1 MNQNE
6 VASSAREAAIKSLA
20 VVGFIA
26 LVGAGIWLA
35 IYSTRFVPAAVDR
48 IGAAAVYLGAIFTRD
63 NDLGLTVVP
72 TPSATTTIPFGNAT
86 TTATSTPTT
95 QPGGAPTAGPQTNTT
110 VQITGTMGA
119 PANLHGLPDLT
130 IRVTA
135 VGYLTTASPDSFVES
150 STVPRGERPAVK
162 FSVTNIGTN
171 STGAWRFEAE
181 LPTRRSFT
189 YRSPSQQALLPG
201 ESIEYTLGFDQPDRG
216 DDQEITIRLDQ
227 DDAVNE
233 SSENNNNASATVDV
247 N

>member
-48 IGAAAVYLGAIFTRD
+48 IGAAAVYLGSVFTRD
-63 NDLGLTVVP
+63 NDPGLTVVP

-86 TTATSTPTT
+86 STAATSTKPT
-95 QPGGAPTAGPQTNTT
+95 GGTPTAGSQTSTT
-110 VQITGTMGA
+110 VQITGTIGA
-119 PANLHGLPDLT
+119 PTNLYGLPDLSVR
-130 IRVTA
+130 ITA
-135 VGYLTTASPDSFVES
+135 VGYLTTSSADSFVES
-150 STVPRGERPAVK
+150 SSVPRGERPAVK
-162 FSVTNIGTN
+162 FTVTNFGTN
-171 STGAWRFEAE
+171 RAGAWRFEAE

-189 YRSPSQQALLPG
+189 YRSPSQQSLNPG

-216 DDQEITIRLDQ
+216 ADQEILIRLDQ
-227 DDAVNE
+227 DGAVEESNE
-233 SSENNNNASATVDV
+233 GNNRATASVDV